1 MEDFSLDAMSNP
13 ALIEKRILDG
23 YEEYVT
29 KGEAVVVDPNNTFMF
44 LVEMFSQLNSDS
56 IQAILNKF
64 NALYPQRALT
74 PEDLYM
80 HMSDYDYVNL
90 FGSPA
95 SIDMEIILG
104 KQELIDNAVPINGIT
119 TYRKIVIPKSTV
131 FTVGDYVFGLH
142 YPIEIRI
149 NNITKSFT
157 VVYDTSEDAESL
169 HSVNPFIQLS
179 RDTVD
184 YAFQS
189 YKDIDIVAL
198 RFPVY
203 QFQKTEILTDTS
215 STSGFR
221 NTISFDN
228 LFYAMRI
235 FHSVNGSWVE
245 MQQTLSDTVY
255 DPMTPTAKLMVDTEN
270 HNVTVTIPQVY
281 FTSGL
286 ISGQIKFELYTTLGE
301 LDVDI
306 TNISMEQVAATFS
319 GTTTQTTLDEYS
331 RPLDRAQTIQVYPI
345 STKIVGGTN
354 GYTFEELRTRVINNT
369 FYSKVIRY
377 AELESKLQSEG
388 FGISKYQDSI
398 MNRIFFCTKDI
409 TDMNGETIASGN
421 IQLHIPSTI
430 VSSIE
435 NGSQIPPD
443 YRWLRYHASDSS
455 LMILPQAMMKYDPEY
470 NVSTLVPNS
479 EYPELKDTPDK
490 RAAAYNSAQYTFQP
504 FHLKVTMSN
513 RYPVAY
519 SYNLMSP
526 SVDRILFNG
535 NNAAIGQTI
544 NAFTGAII
552 HNNAGSGG
560 YTLRMA
566 VTLSD
571 DLVAAIENIDTI
583 DVDGASTYKQ
593 DIWPYDIIA
602 YLKYSKDTEV
612 TDGCY
617 AILTPVADKM
627 EDKYL
632 FELQLDTSYFINKN
646 HYIQF
651 DPVRQLD
658 LGAKTSPAYSQG
670 RIASGGMVPIQSGD
684 WTLTFLIKKDKLKYI
699 APPKGDEPVPELED
713 DEIRNYVNGAVDAN
727 IGVLAMTELGEDYVP
742 IAEQKLT
749 LNFGYYV
756 SQVFNDTEV
765 FTGDREYQTYAETR
779 YLVNGSDVFLRDSN
793 NILLQTSNVENSTMG
808 EYVRF
813 QIASQARD
821 YVLNS
826 PNVLPFSVD
835 SVEVRE
841 FNLKYADTSDPTYYK
856 VLNNDEEYAYELYS
870 DTDLLTVTDV
880 DLDKVILDGSKPVTI
895 SNTNL
900 EKYIGKTYKMLVPV
914 MVRHIVLHSPE
925 DLISDTSNNP
935 VHAGDALVEAPTI
948 NGVTKMFSPGL
959 TVDSVEAAIG
969 GGTEI
974 VLQNKIIN
982 KDHVLAPVESLNYMV
997 TYYAKQMEE
1006 VDIPGLDT
1014 PDTQSETG
1022 VHAATAMLTQVF
1034 TNYLND
1040 FYPYSSD
1047 EDKKLYFKAGTPL
1060 IAHHAGDVILD
1071 ANQQPTIAGDR
1082 TLEYYVTCIQM
1093 DARAFVMEDVTP
1105 SEMRVAISKMITDY
1119 VAIVDKYKPQLL
1131 ENTHLYYQP
1140 TRSIGNAQ
1148 FSMGNDV
1155 LKHLPLQIATEFT
1168 LTVKSFVLE
1177 DDNIKD
1183 VIQKRILEFVNSSI
1197 LDSTISVT
1205 VISNMIIEEL
1215 SDYVEAVS
1223 VSGFITKEDL
1233 STSLT
1238 SDEKMDAFN
1247 TQVLKVVEEDTKL
1260 SVRRLVYKTDRDL
1273 LNTKRCLT
1281 INFVV

>member
-1 MEDFSLDAMSNP
+1 MEDFSLDAMANP
-13 ALIEKRILDG
+13 ALVEKRILDG

-29 KGEAVVVDPNNTFMF
+29 NGESVVVDANNTFMF
-44 LVEMFSQLNSDS
+44 IVEMFSQLNSDS

-95 SIDMEIILG
+95 SIEMEIILG

-131 FTVGDYVFGLH
+131 FTVGDYKFGLH

-169 HSVNPFIQLS
+169 HATNPFIQLAT
-179 RDTVD
+179 DTVD

-189 YKDIDIVAL
+189 FKDIDIVAL

-203 QFQKTEILTDTS
+203 QFVKTEIFADTS

-221 NTISFDN
+221 NTINFDN
-228 LFYAMRI
+228 KFYAMRV
-235 FHSVNGSWVE
+235 FHNVNGSWTE

-270 HNVTVTIPQVY
+270 NNVIVTIPQVY

-345 STKIVGGTN
+345 STKIVGGSN
-354 GYTFEELRTRVINNT
+354 GYTFEELRKRVINNT
-369 FYSKVIRY
+369 FYTKVIRY
-377 AELESKLQSEG
+377 AELQSKLESEG
-388 FGISKYQDSI
+388 FGIAKYQDSI
-398 MNRIFFCTKDI
+398 MNRVFFCTKDL

-421 IQLHIPSTI
+421 IQLHISSDIIST
-430 VSSIE
+430 IE
-435 NGSQIPPD
+435 NGSQVPPE

-455 LMILPQAMMKYDPEY
+455 LMILPQALMKYDPEY

-490 RAAAYNSAQYTFQP
+490 RAAAYNSAQYTYQP
-504 FHLKVTMSN
+504 FHLKLAMSN

-526 SVDRILFNG
+526 SVSRILFNG

-544 NAFTGAII
+544 NAFTGTII

-560 YTLRMA
+560 YILRMA
-566 VTLSD
+566 VTLSE
-571 DLVAAIENIDTI
+571 DLVAAIESIDTLE
-583 DVDGASTYKQ
+583 DENSGAIRYKQ

-602 YLKYSKDTEV
+602 YLKYSKDSEAA
-612 TDGCY
+612 DGCY

-632 FELQLDTSYFINKN
+632 FELNLDTSYYINKK

-658 LGAKTSPAYSQG
+658 LSAKTNPAYSQG
-670 RIASGGMVPIQSGD
+670 RIAGNSLVPIKSDD

-699 APPKGDEPVPELED
+699 APIVQDNEVVELENDEIQSYVEGAHDAGIGTLALNDLGDE
-713 DEIRNYVNGAVDAN
+713 
-727 IGVLAMTELGEDYVP
+727 YVP

-749 LNFGYYV
+749 LNFGTYV
-756 SQVFNDTEV
+756 SQVFNDVEV
-765 FTGDREYQTYAETR
+765 FTGDKEFATYPNTC
-779 YLVNGSDVFLRDSN
+779 YLINSRDVLLRDADN
-793 NILLQTSNVENSTMG
+793 NPVPSSVIDPASEESI
-808 EYVRF
+808 RF
-813 QIASQARD
+813 AVDTQARD
-821 YVLNS
+821 YIVSDDDVSCEPFAVTAVELRDMSVPYEETDNSNYYPVLI
-826 PNVLPFSVD
+826 D
-835 SVEVRE
+835 EV
-841 FNLKYADTSDPTYYK
+841 
-856 VLNNDEEYAYELYS
+856 EYAYELLE
-870 DTDLLTVTDV
+870 DLLTVDATHV
-880 DLDKVILDGSKPVTI
+880 NWVIFDDGKPVMLTSGNI
-895 SNTNL
+895 GD
-900 EKYIGKTYKMLVPV
+900 YIGNTYQVLSAVTE
-914 MVRHIVLHSPE
+914 RHIVLKS
-925 DLISDTSNNP
+925 SDTNISELIN
-935 VHAGDALVEAPTI
+935 VGDAIVEVPGA
-948 NGVTKMFSPGL
+948 NGVTKMFAPGM
-959 TVDSVEAAIG
+959 TVRSVSVTPSE
-969 GGTEI
+969 TEI
-974 VLQNKIIN
+974 VLENKTIN
-982 KDHVLAPVESLNYMV
+982 LDGVLSKVDSLNYML
-997 TYYAKQMEE
+997 TAIARQMGEATVPGIE
-1006 VDIPGLDT
+1006 TEDIE
-1014 PDTQSETG
+1014 SANG
-1022 VHAATAMLTQVF
+1022 VLQFYFDKYKEYFGIEALT
-1034 TNYLND
+1034 
-1040 FYPYSSD
+1040 
-1047 EDKKLYFKAGTPL
+1047 FKTGTPL
-1060 IAHHAGDVILD
+1060 ISHNAGDTVL
-1071 ANQQPTIAGDR
+1071 NNLKQPVTVKER
-1082 TLEYYVTCIQM
+1082 SLEYYVSCLQM
-1093 DARAFVMEDVTP
+1093 DARAFVMADV
-1105 SEMRVAISKMITDY
+1105 SAAEMRIKIAKMIMDY
-1119 VAIVDKYKPQLL
+1119 VAIVDKYKPELL

-1140 TRSIGNAQ
+1140 IRSIGNAQ

-1155 LKHLPLQIATEFT
+1155 LKELPLQIATEFT
-1168 LTVKSFVLE
+1168 LTVKSFVME

-1183 VIQKRILEFVNSSI
+1183 VITNRILEFVNNSI
-1197 LDSTISVT
+1197 LESTISVT
-1205 VISNMIIEEL
+1205 DISNMILNEL

-1238 SDEKMDAFN
+1238 SDEKMDAYN

-1273 LNTKRCLT
+1273 LDTKRCLT